1 MSSPPSPPY
10 TGRIVVRLAP
20 PIVAAI
26 QQWVRANRASLP
38 TLADVARELHADH
51 LQGMVSRYRSLP
63 SQRAVTNVSAEIML
77 DLEDTARE
85 SPYPPIHSMVG
96 YYIIDTREQL
106 EGEQIDR
113 LLTDLR
119 NNPDVGL
126 AYLEMGVQD
135 AAVTP
140 EDEPVYPANY
150 KGHFDGRHRGINARN
165 QKVWGVCDGAGIGL
179 VDLEA
184 GWNLDHQDLPRP
196 LPPVFNQNRA
206 PGNHGAAVLGVIV
219 GRDNAKGIV
228 GLAPGA
234 RVLKVVSHIKSTG
247 SQYVPMD
254 EWDVAGAIYDA
265 IGIMNPGDVL
275 LIEVQ
280 CVGPDLT
287 GYPVETQEAWFTAI
301 RNASGNGMIVVEA
314 AGNGDSQGVGRNLDD
329 WHDPVTGRKLSR
341 APANDSGA
349 LLVSACCS
357 AVQPPQAHVRMSWA
371 NYGSRVDC
379 YAWGENVYTAG
390 GDGSL
395 TQPEP
400 DRDLWYTDSFSGTS
414 SASAIIAGAAILL
427 QCLAVRKAGQRL
439 TPTQIRTLLSGTGTS
454 IVNTTGQKIGI
465 MPDLVKILPKLP

>member
-1 MSSPPSPPY
+1 
-10 TGRIVVRLAP
+10 VRLALP
-20 PIVAAI
+20 VVTEIHR
-26 QQWVRANRASLP
+26 WVRANHASLP
-38 TLADVARELHADH
+38 TLADVASELRRDH
-51 LQGMVSRYRSLP
+51 LQSLLSQYHSIS

-77 DLEDTARE
+77 DLEDVARK
-85 SPYPPIHSMVG
+85 SPYPPLHSMVG
-96 YYIIDTREQL
+96 YYILDTREQL
-106 EGEQIDR
+106 EPEQIDR

-119 NNPDVGL
+119 NNPDIGL

-184 GWNLDHQDLPRP
+184 GWNLDHEDLPRP
-196 LPPVFNQNRA
+196 LPPVFNHNR
-206 PGNHGAAVLGVIV
+206 GRSKDHGTAVLGVIV

-247 SQYVPMD
+247 SQPVPMD

-265 IGIMNPGDVL
+265 LGIMKPGDVL

-280 CVGPDLT
+280 CIGPGLK

-314 AGNGDSQGVGRNLDD
+314 AGNGDSEGGRNLDD
-329 WHDPVTGRKLSR
+329 WQDPVTRRKLSR

-349 LLVSACCS
+349 LLVSACAS
-357 AVQPPQAHVRMSWA
+357 AVQPAQAHVRMGWA

-390 GDGSL
+390 YGNL
-395 TQPEP
+395 THPEP
-400 DRDLWYTDSFSGTS
+400 DTDLWYTDSFGGTS

-427 QCLAVRKAGQRL
+427 QCLAVRKGGQRL
-439 TPTQIRTLLSGTGTS
+439 NPNQVRTLLSGTGTS
-454 IVNTTGQKIGI
+454 IVNTTGENIGI
-465 MPDLVKILPKLP
+465 MPDLVKILSKLP